1 MLTDLSPL
9 RNWRA
14 YLATAAVALAS
25 AAVQF
30 LEQSL

>member
-25 AAVQF
+25 AVQF
-30 LEQSL
+30 LEQTL